1 MKSLFKRQRSR
12 SQVIVLRGDGW
23 IHPDS
28 DIANEKRRI
37 RWMYRRLA
45 RNRQPTLQFNIPIY
59 TPE

>member
-28 DIANEKRRI
+28 DIANEV
-37 RWMYRRLA
+37 RRLRWVYRLSA
-45 RNRQPTLQFNIPIY
+45 RNVQPTLQFNIPIY
-59 TPE
+59 KPE

>member
-28 DIANEKRRI
+28 DIANEV
-37 RWMYRRLA
+37 RRLRWTYRLIA
-45 RNRQPTLQFNIPIY
+45 RSRQPTLQFNIPIY
-59 TPE
+59 KPE

>member
-28 DIANEKRRI
+28 DIANEVRRL
-37 RWMYRRLA
+37 RWTYRRLT

-59 TPE
+59 KPE